1 MAAIGIRELRSAL
14 SGYVKRAQVGE
25 RLVITVDGVPVAQLG
40 ALTGDYTGVSMA
52 DLIARGAVVAPRRRG
67 DLVLDDPLLLSAGTR
82 VDRAL
87 AQVRL

>member
-1 MAAIGIRELRSAL
+1 MATIGIRELRSAL

-40 ALTGDYTGVSMA
+40 ALTGDFTGVSMA
-52 DLIARGAVVAPRRRG
+52 DLIARGAVLAPRRRG